1 LYVMSDILPPGR
13 FFGTSVGRWRC
24 GPFELSESVY
34 AANTSLAPHVHARA
48 YLGLVVQGS
57 HRETAGAQERH
68 CERATVVFHPAA
80 ERHAN
85 RFFAAGGRI
94 FRLEIDDVWL
104 ARLREVA
111 ATVDRP
117 AEAHGGVL
125 SRIAC
130 RIFSEF
136 RAPDRV
142 SPLMVEGL
150 ALEFATALVR
160 GDGATAAARA
170 PAWLRTAVDYLHA
183 HATGEIRLDGVA
195 AAAGVHPAHL
205 TRVFRTHYGCA
216 VGEYVRRIRIEIAA
230 RELATSQRTIAAI
243 AADLGFADQ
252 SHFTRVFARITG
264 LPPARYRRLHGA
276 ALSATK

>member
-1 LYVMSDILPPGR
+1 MSENVGPR
-13 FFGTSVGRWRC
+13 SYFGTSVGSWRC

-34 AANTSLAPHVHARA
+34 AAHTSLAPHTHPRA

-57 HRETAGAQERH
+57 HREIAGTHERH

-80 ERHAN
+80 ERHKN

-94 FRLEIDDVWL
+94 FRLEIDDAWL
-104 ARLREVA
+104 ARLRDVA
-111 ATVDRP
+111 PPLERP
-117 AEAHGGVL
+117 AEAHSGTL

-136 RAPDRV
+136 RARDAV

-160 GDGATAAARA
+160 GEGMTTRRA
-170 PAWLRTAVDYLHA
+170 PAWLRTAVEYLHD
-183 HATGEIRLDGVA
+183 HAAGEVRLDGVA
-195 AAAGVHPAHL
+195 FAAGVHPAHL
-205 TRVFRTHYGCA
+205 TRVFRAHYGCA
-216 VGEYVRRIRIEIAA
+216 VGEYVRRIRVEIAA
-230 RELATSQRTIAAI
+230 RELATSQRSIAAI

-264 LPPARYRRLHGA
+264 LPPARYRKLHGVR
-276 ALSATK
+276 